1 MVLCQEVLYRHKDQ
15 LLLCHHDI
23 VLFVIPFLN
32 EFYAFIYSGAVIVF
46 VARKK
51 FCIMMH
57 AGFGF
62 SASVLHSLASR
73 KRYALW
79 SFFEPAKTA
88 VCFMF
93 WTCVASEEV
102 LPTMILL
109 SKWNIG
115 KGAFKY
121 IGLYRVAA
129 S

>member
-1 MVLCQEVLYRHKDQ
+1 MPDSAFQRRCSILWRAGSDM
-15 LLLCHHDI
+15 
-23 VLFVIPFLN
+23 LF
-32 EFYAFIYSGAVIVF
+32 G
-46 VARKK
+46 R
-51 FCIMMH
+51 
-57 AGFGF
+57 
-62 SASVLHSLASR
+62 
-73 KRYALW
+73 
-79 SFFEPAKTA
+79 FFEPAKTA

>member
-1 MVLCQEVLYRHKDQ
+1 M
-15 LLLCHHDI
+15 
-23 VLFVIPFLN
+23 LF
-32 EFYAFIYSGAVIVF
+32 G
-46 VARKK
+46 R
-51 FCIMMH
+51 
-57 AGFGF
+57 
-62 SASVLHSLASR
+62 
-73 KRYALW
+73 
-79 SFFEPAKTA
+79 FFEPAKTA

-115 KGAFKY
+115 KEVFKY